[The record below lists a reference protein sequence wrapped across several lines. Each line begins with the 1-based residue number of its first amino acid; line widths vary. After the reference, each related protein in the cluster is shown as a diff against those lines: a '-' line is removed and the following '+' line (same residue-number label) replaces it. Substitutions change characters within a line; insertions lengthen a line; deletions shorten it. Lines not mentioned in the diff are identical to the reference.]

1 MAKKQILIEQFK
13 WAGKWGPFK
22 VKVRCGE
29 CDLTT
34 SIIKS
39 LMQKEFKG
47 KQVKFVIK
55 PWLDNWISCAF
66 RGGFRAPLVFVD
78 RKLFTAHDVPDR
90 NKLKEAV
97 LEALK
102 L

>member
-1 MAKKQILIEQFK
+1 MTKVLIEQYK

-34 SIIKS
+34 SILKS

-47 KQVKFVIK
+47 KKVQLEIK
-55 PWLDNWISCAF
+55 PWLDNWMHCALK
-66 RGGFRAPLVFVD
+66 GGFRAPLVYING
-78 RKLFTAHDVPDR
+78 KLFSAHIVPSR
-90 NKLKEAV
+90 NGLKEKV
-97 LEALK
+97 LSL